1 MELNSNNLINMS
13 TIKNTKDFSN
23 IETKNL
29 ENEQL
34 RKVSNDFEAFF
45 LNQIMDISLKST
57 KVAGEGAGSDIIKG
71 MYIQSVAENSTGSLG
86 ISNMLY
92 EFLSKNNK

>member
-13 TIKNTKDFSN
+13 QIQNQKDFSK
-23 IETKNL
+23 IKTDDL

-45 LNQIMDISLKST
+45 LKKIMDSSLKSVD
-57 KVAGEGAGSDIIKG
+57 VAGKAPGSDIIKG
-71 MYIQSVAENSTGSLG
+71 MYTDNISNTATGSLG
-86 ISNMLY
+86 ISDMLY
-92 EFLSKNNK
+92 DFLSKNNR